1 MDHGWDASTDVQS
14 KDIEVKFWGNNYKS
28 HAAAFS
34 ILDLDYLHYVLGNLI
49 NRLSSRSDDA
59 KFSRLA
65 CFLFCVVK
73 IEELAGDYGDPDSL
87 LLVEAQDKA
96 DLIFNVAD

>member
-1 MDHGWDASTDVQS
+1 VDHGWDASTDVQS
-14 KDIEVKFWGNNYKS
+14 KDIEVKFWSYNHKS

-34 ILDLDYLHYVLGNLI
+34 ILYFDYLHYVLGNLI

-59 KFSRLA
+59 KFARLPS
-65 CFLFCVVK
+65 FLFCVVK
-73 IEELAGDYGDPDSL
+73 IEELAGDYRDPDSL
-87 LLVEAQDKA
+87 LLVEAQDEA